1 MRKGL
6 TAVLLLMSFS
16 LTATAYAVSVE
27 DSASENLS
35 QDRADT
41 KFENVN
47 DSVSDVGIDQSTA
60 IATESGNRTSENLW
74 NSEIGSY
81 EKVSTFAYPSSGQ
94 CGLLVNTPHASGSY
108 SEEIHTRVVSFC
120 RVLPLISNTVSG
132 KTYRSRWYGW
142 ERRATL
148 SPKTVTA
155 SSSTVQNYR
164 RTVVAKCKAG
174 DWHRYRTE
182 GFGTVSTGVQ
192 SFSAAAY
199 EQNDDEI
206 QCVRR

>member
-6 TAVLLLMSFS
+6 TAVLLLISFS

-35 QDRADT
+35 QDLADT

-60 IATESGNRTSENLW
+60 ISESGNRTSETVW
-74 NSEIGSY
+74 NSAIGNY
-81 EKVSTFAYPSSGQ
+81 EKVSTFAYPSNGQ
-94 CGLLVNTPHASGSY
+94 CGLRVNRPHASY
-108 SEEIHTRVVSFC
+108 TTSEQIHTRIESFC
-120 RVLPLISNTVSG
+120 KVLPLVSNTVSG

-142 ERRATL
+142 QRVATL
-148 SPKTVTA
+148 SPATA
-155 SSSTVQNYR
+155 TAPSTKVQNYR
-164 RTVVAKCKAG
+164 RTAVANCKAG
-174 DWHRYRTE
+174 DWYRYRTE
-182 GFGTVSTGVQ
+182 GFGTISTGVQ